1 MERIE
6 LSKYVVS
13 DFSICQG
20 LLTFKDTQIMVG
32 PVLEMFAHGYTME
45 DILRKYPNL
54 TREMV
59 KDAQLLAVEYWEKD
73 FPGKPQPW
81 EENIMKLLENATD
94 EDLLRMINKETKVEG
109 VEFGKY
115 IIANPHVCHEQL
127 TFKGTRVMVGPILEM
142 FAHGDTIE
150 DILAGYWSLTRE
162 MIEEAQLLAVQYL
175 EKDFPA
181 KPQMWK
187 KDISL
192 STKELVKWARKL
204 S

>member
-13 DFSICQG
+13 DLSICQG
-20 LLTFKDTQIMVG
+20 RLTFKDTQIMVG
-32 PVLEMFAHGYTME
+32 AVLEMFAHGYTME
-45 DILRKYPNL
+45 EILRKYPNL

-115 IIANPHVCHEQL
+115 IIANPHICHGQL
-127 TFKGTRVMVGPILEM
+127 TFKGTRVMVGPVLAM
-142 FAHGDTIE
+142 FAIGYTIE

-175 EKDFPA
+175 EKDFPT
-181 KPQMWK
+181 KPQLWK

-192 STKELVKWARKL
+192 PTKELVK
-204 S
+204 